1 MTYYILPQ
9 IEYNIKDSNLKL
21 TILQNDSQT
30 CQKEY
35 SLKKYLSK
43 IKGLIDKHIN
53 EWDVIKKY
61 TNPYEFIHTTIPGQ
75 KVSVS
80 KYKPISRAFFKLI
93 EIYNTHHIFESSIP
107 IKSFHLAEGPGGF
120 IEATAYIR
128 NNTRDIYYGMT
139 LIDND
144 GNIPGWKKAETMMK
158 KYENINIEYGADG
171 KGDLYNHENL
181 LYCKEHYKNSMNI
194 ITADGGFDFSN
205 DYNNQEK
212 NAFRLIF
219 TQVAYAITMQKLH
232 GTFVLKIFDILEKS
246 TMQILYL
253 LNCFYETIII
263 TKPYTSRNANSEK
276 YIVCKGFKYSNTDN
290 ISTKFINILKIF
302 EPLDFSKYT
311 IFSILDIPL
320 QAYYYTQV
328 TEINAILGHQ
338 QIDNILNTIKIIT
351 HKDRKNEKI
360 QHLKT
365 NNIQKCM
372 NWCSNNNIPY
382 NKNYQSNNIFLGER
396 TKKFKTLGK

>member
-21 TILQNDSQT
+21 TILPSDSDI

-53 EWDVIKKY
+53 DWDVIKKY

-80 KYKPISRAFFKLI
+80 KYKPISRAFFKLV
-93 EIYNTHHIFESSIP
+93 EIYNTHRIFVSGMP

-120 IEATAYIR
+120 IEATAYMR
-128 NNTRDIYYGMT
+128 NNTKDIYYGMT
-139 LIDND
+139 LIDKD
-144 GNIPGWKKAETMMK
+144 GNIPGWKKAEAMMK
-158 KYENINIEYGADG
+158 KYGNINIEYGVDG
-171 KGDLYNHENL
+171 VGDLYNHENL

-246 TMQILYL
+246 TMQVLYL

-276 YIVCKGFKYSNTDN
+276 YIICKGFKYSDTGS

-302 EPLDFSKYT
+302 EPLDFNKYT
-311 IFSILDIPL
+311 IVSILDIPL
-320 QAYYYTQV
+320 QSYYHTHV
-328 TEINAILGHQ
+328 TEINAILGHK

-365 NNIQKCM
+365 NNIQKCI
-372 NWCSNNNIPY
+372 NWCINNNIPY

-396 TKKFKTLGK
+396 TKNFKTLGK